1 MANARRQNEFMLT
14 AFDDRQ
20 MLLQTSLANHTV
32 DQLKD
37 LVIAL
42 KRNSEIHRNN
52 RFQNTLDTI
61 IACVSFKRLCGTG
74 VGKWLGDHYQN
85 LDPRLRASIT
95 ERCKLS
101 AAIFMNW
108 DTIVHNL
115 TNSEM
120 EDVDPRDFTLRKL
133 YNARNISWCLREKK
147 QNAEQE
153 STKPPAVENKQEYD
167 EALYNSVLNNIKDSG
182 ILQCVNHDSV
192 QADLIAAR
200 IKSDLQKICKEAR
213 EPP

>member
-1 MANARRQNEFMLT
+1 
-14 AFDDRQ
+14 
-20 MLLQTSLANHTV
+20 MLLETSLANHTA

-37 LVIAL
+37 LIIAL
-42 KRNSEIHRNN
+42 KQQSETQRNN

-74 VGKWLGDHYQN
+74 VGKWLGEHCPD
-85 LDPRLRASIT
+85 LDPRVSATIT

-108 DTIVHNL
+108 GTIVHNL

-147 QNAEQE
+147 NVEPETA
-153 STKPPAVENKQEYD
+153 KPTAVENKQEYD
-167 EALYNSVLNNIKDSG
+167 EALYNSILDNIKNSG
-182 ILQCVNHDSV
+182 ILQGVNHDSV
-192 QADLIAAR
+192 QAGLIAER
-200 IKSDLQKICKEAR
+200 IRSDLQKICKDAR
-213 EPP
+213 ESP